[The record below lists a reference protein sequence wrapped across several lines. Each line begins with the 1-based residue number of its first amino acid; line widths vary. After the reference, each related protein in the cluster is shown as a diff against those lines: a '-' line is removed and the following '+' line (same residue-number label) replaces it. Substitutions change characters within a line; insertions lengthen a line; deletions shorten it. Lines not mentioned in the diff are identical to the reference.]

1 MTKWQNILV
10 ALMVLSAA
18 IYIGRRAWFRI
29 RPFFTNTRANEHQCK
44 PVTCGGCISAQTSS
58 SEGLQKRQ

>member
-29 RPFFTNTRANEHQCK
+29 RPFFNIRANDHRCE
-44 PVTCGGCISAQTSS
+44 PVSCRGCISAQTSS
-58 SEGLQKRQ
+58 SERLQKR